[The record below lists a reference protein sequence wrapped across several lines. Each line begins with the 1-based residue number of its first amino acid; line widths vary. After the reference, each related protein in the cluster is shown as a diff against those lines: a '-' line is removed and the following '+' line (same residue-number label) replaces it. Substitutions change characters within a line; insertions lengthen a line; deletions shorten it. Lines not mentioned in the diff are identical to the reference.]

1 MPSDLQPLSGYDAGS
16 TAVKPSSGR
25 TVRAKLGR
33 FYFTRRT
40 CPCAEKTGRSCR
52 SQRSHYS
59 VSSLLLYCEL
69 AIYRD
74 TKCGLRYSSYII
86 QEICDSSRR
95 RERDRERL
103 VITFIS
109 LMNVPAIDRGGVGYG
124 VNASTENGKLGMYKL
139 AYEYSS
145 TSAPGQT

>member
-1 MPSDLQPLSGYDAGS
+1 MPRKRVE
-16 TAVKPSSGR
+16 AVVVSVV
-25 TVRAKLGR
+25 TTLC
-33 FYFTRRT
+33 RRYYCT
-40 CPCAEKTGRSCR
+40 
-52 SQRSHYS
+52 
-59 VSSLLLYCEL
+59 VSSLFIVTQNVACVIPATLSKKY
-69 AIYRD
+69 A
-74 TKCGLRYSSYII
+74 T
-86 QEICDSSRR
+86 R
-95 RERDRERL
+95 REGEKEIERL